1 MTKKDWQVIDYFESG
16 RKEHWINE
24 IKKSD
29 WGASAFLYE
38 LLRKDTF
45 FETVGEKSKIL
56 LLTDGNELIS
66 FCTYAEKDDIQPT
79 NLSPWMGFVYTFP
92 KHRGHRYVGML
103 FDEVERIAQADKVSE
118 VYISTNHIGL
128 YEKYGCEFKTE
139 MKDMDGELSRVYVK
153 RIKKKPDI
161 YIPDNIRRFIGG
173 KSYSFD
179 DIGMSGSQIMI
190 FADSVLKRVKYR
202 KENEETVQM
211 MRWLEGKIPIPR
223 VICFER
229 DSEYQYLLM
238 SKVSGKMSC
247 DEYYLEHPKELLRL
261 LAEAMKML
269 WSVDISDCPRNRN
282 IDAELKE
289 ARYRVENNLVDLD
302 NAEPTTFG
310 DGGFKD
316 PKELLQWLEDNRPD
330 YEPVLSHGDFCLP
343 NIFIENGGISG
354 FIDLGDTGIGD
365 KWRDIALCYRSLK
378 HNFDGS
384 FGGKVYPDFHPEMLF
399 DALEIK
405 PNPEK
410 LKFYILLDELF

>member
-29 WGASAFLYE
+29 WGVGAFLYE

-247 DEYYLEHPKELLRL
+247 DEYYLEHPKELLGL

-399 DALEIK
+399 DALEIE